1 MMDTTKSIFNED
13 LAALVLSSLG
23 EETRGRT
30 DFIEID
36 SLADNT
42 GVVEVGA
49 YPVYYATKRRQ
60 EFVSCYLPRS
70 GKDKYGFSN
79 ALLTMFCF
87 YWHQAVSENEISKP
101 VFDSWNLTKLLKKGF
116 ESGKGLITVSPSLK
130 VKKSKPPLIARPVD
144 AGLLLW
150 LDSNYSLNE

>member
-1 MMDTTKSIFNED
+1 MDTTKSIFNED
-13 LAALVLSSLG
+13 LVASVLSSLLG

-36 SLADNT
+36 SLRNNT

-49 YPVYYATKRRQ
+49 YPFYYASKIRG
-60 EFVSCYLPRS
+60 EFASCYLPRS
-70 GKDKYGFSN
+70 EKDRYGFSN

-87 YWHQAVSENEISKP
+87 YWHQAVSENEISRP
-101 VFDSWNLTKLLKKGF
+101 VFDSRNLRKLLQRRF
-116 ESGKGLITVSPSLK
+116 ESGKGLITVSHSLK
-130 VKKSKPPLIARPVD
+130 VKKSKPSLIARPVD

-150 LDSNYSLNE
+150 LDSNYSLND